1 VSDLELKDIAITR
14 DGRTILRGLNAS
26 FLAGQLTAVIGPN
39 GAGKSTLLSVA
50 AGLLTPD
57 SGAVTLGGRPLTA
70 IGRQGLAR
78 RRAYLPQNPRVDWP
92 ISVERVIALGLTPQL
107 PVFGGLTLDL
117 RERVDQALAEHDLL
131 GLRDQAADTLSGGEL
146 SRTML
151 ARATVADPEIL
162 IVDEPTAGLD
172 PRHAIEAVRALRRHA
187 DAGKTVVMAIHEL
200 DLAARV
206 ADQVLAIRMGEV
218 LASGPRE
225 TVLNEE
231 TLTQL
236 FDTPTRVVQ
245 DRDGLTIRF
254 QG

>member
-1 VSDLELKDIAITR
+1 VSDLELTGITVAR
-14 DGRTILRGLNAS
+14 GGRTILRGLNAS

-131 GLRDQAADTLSGGEL
+131 GLRDQTADTLSGGEL

-162 IVDEPTAGLD
+162 IVDEPTPA
-172 PRHAIEAVRALRRHA
+172 RRW
-187 DAGKTVVMAIHEL
+187 
-200 DLAARV
+200 
-206 ADQVLAIRMGEV
+206 
-218 LASGPRE
+218 
-225 TVLNEE
+225 
-231 TLTQL
+231 
-236 FDTPTRVVQ
+236 
-245 DRDGLTIRF
+245 
-254 QG
+254 